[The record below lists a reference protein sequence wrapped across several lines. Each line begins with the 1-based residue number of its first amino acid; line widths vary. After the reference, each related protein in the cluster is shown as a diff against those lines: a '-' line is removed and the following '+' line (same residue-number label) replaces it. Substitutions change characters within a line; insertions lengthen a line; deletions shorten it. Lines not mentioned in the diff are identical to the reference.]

1 MIENRISGER
11 FETAVAQI
19 TKKDVPR
26 LDKKFWL
33 FDWKK
38 EHKQPDRV
46 VYKLT
51 TVKNPDVVQGLIS
64 LSDLGDHIFVNLVES
79 APFNRGKDRLYH
91 LVSVHL
97 FAFAC
102 KQSFEKGYEGFI
114 SLESKSGLV
123 EHYATS
129 IGAQRMGR
137 SLKMFVNTSSA
148 RNLVTL
154 YNR

>member
-1 MIENRISGER
+1 MIENRISDER
-11 FETAVAQI
+11 FETVVAEI
-19 TKKDVPR
+19 TKKDIPR
-26 LDKKFWL
+26 LNKKFWS

-51 TVKNPDVVQGLIS
+51 TIENPDVIQGLIS
-64 LSDLGDHIFVNLVES
+64 TTDAGDHIFVHLAES
-79 APFNRGKDRLYH
+79 APFNRGKNRHYH
-91 LVSVHL
+91 LVGVHL

-123 EHYATS
+123 EHYVTTL
-129 IGAQRMGR
+129 GAQQMGR
-137 SLKMFVNTSSA
+137 SLRMFIDTPSA
-148 RNLVTL
+148 RNLITL
-154 YNR
+154 YSK

>member
-11 FETAVAQI
+11 FETLVAEI
-19 TKKDVPR
+19 TKKDLPR

-38 EHKQPDRV
+38 EHKQTDRV

-51 TVKNPDVVQGLIS
+51 TVENPDVIQGLIS

-79 APFNRGKDRLYH
+79 ASFNRTESRLYH

-97 FAFAC
+97 FAFSC
-102 KQSFEKGYEGFI
+102 KRSFEKGYEGFI

-123 EHYATS
+123 EYYATS

-137 SLKMFVNTSSA
+137 SLKMFVDTPSA
-148 RNLVTL
+148 RDLVTL
-154 YNR
+154 YSR